1 MSGALEISNLN
12 KNFGGVRAIGDF
24 NLTLDKGRIY
34 GLIGPNGAGKTTIF
48 NTITGIYKPD
58 TGSIMFN
65 GKELVGKKPFQIA
78 QLGIGR
84 TFQNIRLF
92 SNLSAMQNVMI
103 ASNLDAKYNIPQS
116 FLRLKSYRDTE
127 KKIQEK
133 AMGLLDFVG
142 LKDMSDAK
150 ANSLPYGHQRR
161 LEIARAM
168 ALNPTL
174 LLLDEP
180 AAGMNADESRELG
193 NFIREI
199 RSHFDLTILM
209 IEHHMDVVA
218 DLCDHVTVLNFGK
231 TIADGTIA
239 EVKNDQA
246 VVEAYLGGDDDSD
259 GESE

>member
-1 MSGALEISNLN
+1 LSGALEISNLN